1 MSDTNAMLN
10 DAEWL
15 ARQFRQRDVDLSEA
29 QKAGAYYISKKC
41 NDAAMARYLELMAT
55 NPPPRS
61 QRSRSHF
68 RNLWDIWRTWQTGLT
83 GKDKAQA
90 WGWGVRLA
98 RSPERPG
105 PAPRERR
112 PARKP
117 ERVHEP
123 TPVSA
128 GEAPRRI
135 QDLAV
140 GMVLTGTVR
149 RIMPYG
155 AFVDIG
161 VGRDGLVHISELSEG
176 FVRSVEDVVS
186 VGQEVTVR
194 IKEVDTRRGR
204 IGLSMKGVE
213 QRA

>member
-1 MSDTNAMLN
+1 MSDTDAMLD

-15 ARQFRQRDVDLSEA
+15 ARQLRQRNVDLSEA
-29 QKAGAYYISKKC
+29 QKAGGYYASKEYDDK
-41 NDAAMARYLELMAT
+41 AMARYLQVMAT

-61 QRSRSHF
+61 QRSQSHF

-98 RSPERPG
+98 RPSIPPSAMPAKAPPARKAQAEKLVTPAPSAERPG
-105 PAPRERR
+105 
-112 PARKP
+112 
-117 ERVHEP
+117 
-123 TPVSA
+123 
-128 GEAPRRI
+128 RI

-161 VGRDGLVHISELSEG
+161 VGRDGLVHVSELAEG
-176 FVRSVEDVVS
+176 FVRSVEDAVS
-186 VGQEVTVR
+186 VGDEVTVR
-194 IKEVDTRRGR
+194 VKEVDVRRGR